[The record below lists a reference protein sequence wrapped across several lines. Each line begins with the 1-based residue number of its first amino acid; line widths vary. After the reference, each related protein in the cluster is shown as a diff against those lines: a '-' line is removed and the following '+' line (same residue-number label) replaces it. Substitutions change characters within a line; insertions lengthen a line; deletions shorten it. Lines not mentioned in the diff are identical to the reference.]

1 MEELLLFQVGT
12 LQLGIDLAYIK
23 SIQSAKPDF
32 AEQGNKKC
40 LTQVVDGKEIPLYDL
55 LSIFE
60 KGATLRKP
68 NGEKVI
74 AVESQNQSMGLIVDR
89 IKQVV
94 PVDNDQIKSLSPIFR
109 EPSLACFPNVL
120 KHDNQLI
127 LLFTPEGLTKANLQ
141 AQESQEYSDIP
152 DTEISSHLMKKSSE
166 QEYEKA
172 DVIQQNPAPI
182 EDELKIDIN
191 TTETI
196 ETNLSSDFTSS
207 VKTEEQTVT
216 NIEHES
222 DLQASDCLPEP
233 SIDFA
238 EIDKQVCDMLDQN
251 QLTAVVEKLATETV
265 KKANLKD
272 IMNKLFT
279 QAIEDLSFKIRKRKS
294 AKQSQVNTGV
304 VSR

>member
-32 AEQGNKKC
+32 AEQGDNKR

-60 KGATLRKP
+60 KGTTLRKP

-74 AVESQNQSMGLIVDR
+74 AVESQNQPMGLIVDR

-127 LLFTPEGLTKANLQ
+127 LLFTPEGLTQANLLSE
-141 AQESQEYSDIP
+141 ESQGYSDLP
-152 DTEISSHLMKKSSE
+152 D
-166 QEYEKA
+166 
-172 DVIQQNPAPI
+172 N
-182 EDELKIDIN
+182 
-191 TTETI
+191 
-196 ETNLSSDFTSS
+196 
-207 VKTEEQTVT
+207 
-216 NIEHES
+216 ES

-251 QLTAVVEKLATETV
+251 QLTAVVEKFATETV

-272 IMNKLFT
+272 IMNQLFT

-304 VSR
+304 VPR

>member
-1 MEELLLFQVGT
+1 MEELLLFQIGT
-12 LQLGIDLAYIK
+12 LQLGIDLAYVK

-32 AEQGNKKC
+32 AKQGDISR

-74 AVESQNQSMGLIVDR
+74 AVESQEQSMGLIVDR

-94 PVDNDQIKSLSPIFR
+94 PVDNDHIKSLSPIFR
-109 EPSLACFPNVL
+109 EPSLACFPSVL

-127 LLFTPEGLTKANLQ
+127 LLFTPEGLTKVNLLSE
-141 AQESQEYSDIP
+141 ESQEYSDLT
-152 DTEISSHLMKKSSE
+152 D
-166 QEYEKA
+166 
-172 DVIQQNPAPI
+172 N
-182 EDELKIDIN
+182 
-191 TTETI
+191 
-196 ETNLSSDFTSS
+196 
-207 VKTEEQTVT
+207 
-216 NIEHES
+216 ES

-233 SIDFA
+233 SIGFA
-238 EIDKQVCDMLDQN
+238 KIDKQVCEMLDQN
-251 QLTAVVEKLATETV
+251 QLATVVEKLATETV

-272 IMNKLFT
+272 IMNQLFT

-304 VSR
+304 VPR